1 MTEMEQLEK
10 NDVLVSLA
18 MAMQQYGV
26 RTVLENFKQHYP
38 LFFQEIEVQLP
49 RVGKK
54 PIAVLL
60 RKTNTA
66 VKAEGGSDAHSM

>member
-10 NDVLVSLA
+10 NDVLVNMA

-26 RTVLENFKQHYP
+26 RTVLEDFKQHYP

-60 RKTNTA
+60 RKP
-66 VKAEGGSDAHSM
+66 DALSK

>member
-10 NDVLVSLA
+10 NDVLVNLA
-18 MAMQQYGV
+18 IAMQQYGT
-26 RTVLENFKQHYP
+26 RTILEEFKQHYP
-38 LFFQEIEVQLP
+38 LFFDEMCVQLP

-60 RKTNTA
+60 RKL
-66 VKAEGGSDAHSM
+66 DANPM

>member
-1 MTEMEQLEK
+1 MTEIEQLEK

-26 RTVLENFKQHYP
+26 RTVLEDFKQHYP

-60 RKTNTA
+60 RKTNA
-66 VKAEGGSDAHSM
+66 NPM